1 MFPYPY
7 QWGSAPMGYPAGLT
21 AGILPVDY
29 PGQHDLPEEIREAL
43 EERQNEIHSEDEMRQ
58 LIDELMLRR

>member
-1 MFPYPY
+1 
-7 QWGSAPMGYPAGLT
+7 MGYPAGLT